1 MKLKDIKELI
11 KCRSLTEENL
21 LEREINSAYAADMMS
36 DVLKSCETGA
46 LLITGLI
53 NQQVV
58 QVAEIMD
65 LKGIIFI
72 NGKEPSKDVT
82 DKALSIKLPL
92 LTTEM
97 NMYEV
102 CGLLF
107 KSGLKCSKKTEK

>member
-1 MKLKDIKELI
+1 MKLKEIKELL
-11 KCRSLTEENL
+11 KCKSLTEENL
-21 LEREINSAYAADMMS
+21 LDREIKSAYAADMMS

-72 NGKEPSKDVT
+72 NGKEPAQDVI
-82 DKALSIKLPL
+82 DKAYTIKLPL
-92 LTTEM
+92 LTTGT

-102 CGLLF
+102 CGILF
-107 KSGLKCSKKTEK
+107 NSGLKCSKKTEK

>member
-1 MKLKDIKELI
+1 MNLKDIYSNI
-11 KCRSLTEENL
+11 KCKSLTNDNL
-21 LEREINSAYAADMMS
+21 LDREMKSAYAADMMS

-72 NGKEPSKDVT
+72 NGKEPAQDVI
-82 DKALSIKLPL
+82 DKAYSIKLPL
-92 LTTEM
+92 LSTEM

-102 CGLLF
+102 CGILF
-107 KSGLKCSKKTEK
+107 NLGLKCSKKSEK

>member
-1 MKLKDIKELI
+1 MKLKEIKELL
-11 KCRSLTEENL
+11 KCRSLTEEKL
-21 LEREINSAYAADMMS
+21 LDREVTSAYAADMMS

-58 QVAEIMD
+58 QVAEILD

-72 NGKEPSKDVT
+72 SGKEPAQDVT
-82 DKALSIKLPL
+82 EKAHAIKLPL

-107 KSGLKCSKKTEK
+107 NSGLKCSKKSEK

>member
-1 MKLKDIKELI
+1 MDLKDIKELL
-11 KCRSLTEENL
+11 KCKNLTEENIL
-21 LEREINSAYAADMMS
+21 DRQIKSAYAADMMS

-65 LKGIIFI
+65 LKGIVFI
-72 NGKEPSKDVT
+72 NGKEPSQDVI
-82 DKALSIKLPL
+82 DKAHTIKLPL
-92 LTTEM
+92 LSTIM

-102 CGLLF
+102 CGILF
-107 KSGLKCSKKTEK
+107 NSGLKCSKKSEK